1 MSVNDLFTATLKPV
15 NLGLDMFADDLQRQG
30 VEPVLMDWTPPGG
43 GDPEVITALGRHGR
57 EDQCGK

>member
-30 VEPVLMDWTPPGG
+30 DIVEDGLVFQQ
-43 GDPEVITALGRHGR
+43 PEVLENRA
-57 EDQCGK
+57 DFAP